1 METEKLVGERRTAIG
16 TRVTR
21 ALRKTGRIPV
31 VIYGHG
37 EAPESISLDL
47 HDLTVSLAHG
57 ARTLEVKVGGKGG
70 QYLIKEVQ
78 YDHMDQTPIHV
89 DLTRVNLDERVKV
102 RVGIQPRGVPKG
114 IADGGVL
121 DMHIADIE
129 VECLVTE
136 IPETLHPILTH
147 LELGDSLTV
156 KDLELPD
163 GVTVLADPEER
174 IATVRAMMEA
184 PEVEEV
190 AAEGEAA
197 EAEPER
203 IGRVRTDE
211 DEKKD
216 KASS

>member
-1 METEKLVGERRTAIG
+1 M
-16 TRVTR
+16 
-21 ALRKTGRIPV
+21 RKTGRVPV

-37 EAPESISLDL
+37 EAPESVSLDL

-57 ARTLEVKVGGKGG
+57 ARTLEVEVGGKGG
-70 QYLIKEVQ
+70 QYLIKDVQ
-78 YDHMDQTPIHV
+78 YDHMGQTPIHM

-102 RVGIQPRGVPKG
+102 RVGIRPRGVPKG
-114 IADGGVL
+114 VTDGGVL
-121 DMHIADIE
+121 DVHIADIA

-163 GVTVLADPEER
+163 CVTVLADPEER
-174 IATVRAMMEA
+174 IATVRAVMEA
-184 PEVEEV
+184 PEVEEPV
-190 AAEGEAA
+190 AESEAV

-203 IGRVRTDE
+203 IGRVRKDE
-211 DEKKD
+211 GEKTD
-216 KASS
+216 KAAS